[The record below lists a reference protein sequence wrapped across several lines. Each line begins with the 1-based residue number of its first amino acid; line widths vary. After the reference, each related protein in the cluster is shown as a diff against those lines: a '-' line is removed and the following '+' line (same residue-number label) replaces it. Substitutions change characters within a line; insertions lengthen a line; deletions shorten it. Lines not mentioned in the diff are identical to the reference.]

1 MKKLYFVIILFFLL
15 LFSCGINKLSGEFKN
30 QYGHI
35 LTIND
40 STFKYI
46 SYDGANGEYYS
57 YGKIIYKSDSIVL
70 VSERNLKKIFNV
82 IKLDTIKMKIINK
95 NKFVN
100 KEYKFKR

>member
-1 MKKLYFVIILFFLL
+1 MKKLYFVVILLFF
-15 LFSCGINKLSGEFKN
+15 FSCGINKLSGEFKN

-46 SYDGANGEYYS
+46 SYDGANGKYYS
-57 YGKIIYKSDSIVL
+57 YGKVIYKSDSIVL
-70 VSERNLKKIFNV
+70 VSERNLEKNFNV
-82 IKLDTIKMKIINK
+82 IELDTIKMKIINK

-100 KEYKFKR
+100 QEYKFKR

>member
-1 MKKLYFVIILFFLL
+1 MKEVYFAIILSSF
-15 LFSCGINKLSGEFKN
+15 FSCATNNFNGEYKN

-70 VSERNLKKIFNV
+70 VSGRIHENFFN
-82 IKLDTIKMKIINK
+82 IIELDTIKMKIISK

-100 KEYKFKR
+100 KEYKFKRY